1 MTEQDWLNGNQLSLD
16 IWNNKYRSGD
26 ESFNE
31 WLDRVSG
38 GNADI
43 RQLIKEKKFI
53 FGGRIL
59 ANRGLNKTGK
69 KITLSNCYVIP
80 EPEDNL
86 ESIFDCAAKLA
97 RTYSYGGGCG
107 VDVSKLRPKGATVN
121 NAAKSTSGTTSFMD
135 FFSYVTGLIGQ
146 EGRRGALML
155 SLDCTHPD
163 LEEFINLKSD
173 LNLCTKANISVRVSD
188 EFMKAVEDGRDWELS
203 FKTENEVIT
212 IFVNAREIFHLL
224 AKRNWEMAEP
234 GILYWD
240 NIKNYNM
247 LNTDPNFSF
256 AGVNPCA
263 EEPLPAG
270 GSCLLGSINLAE
282 FVTKPFTG
290 DAWISFD
297 KLEETVAISVRALN
311 QVLLEGMDLHPL
323 EIQRKSVYNW
333 RQIGLG
339 TMGLGDML
347 IKLGVEYGSKES
359 IEIIDS
365 VFKCIATTAV
375 ETSLQLAKIEGCYPM
390 CNKKALVESSF
401 IKALNLPSDVLED
414 IEKFGLF
421 NSQLLTCA
429 PTGSIGTMFQ
439 ISTGVEP
446 NFAFSFNRRTVSL
459 NSEETIYKVDADIVR
474 QYKEHHGIT
483 GEHTL
488 PDEFVTSA
496 QINPID
502 RIKVQAALQK
512 WIDASISSTINLPES
527 TTVEEVE
534 NIYYEAWKHSLKGV
548 TIWRDNCNRQ
558 GILTTDKEEEPRYT
572 EKEWLEF
579 KKVDPIQLEANHGP
593 KRGEIIK
600 PGDHWLGL
608 KRTLVTGC
616 GTLHVTAYFDPNT
629 GELRE
634 CYLSKGSTG
643 GCNNFMVGLSRLI
656 SLSARGGIKIDD
668 ILDQLKS
675 CGVCPS
681 YAVRSATKKDTSK
694 GSCCPVAVG
703 NALRDMYNEMQEI
716 ICECKEGVPVVSN
729 IVLAPTDKPLLGSAV
744 KPMPTVNSSYYTT
757 AGPAL
762 EECPS
767 CHEKTLIHQGGC
779 IQCNSCGY
787 SKCN

>member
-1 MTEQDWLNGNQLSLD
+1 MTAQEWLNNNQLSLD
-16 IWNNKYRSGD
+16 IWNNKYRCG
-26 ESFNE
+26 EETFEE

-38 GNADI
+38 GNSDI
-43 RQLIKEKKFI
+43 RQLIKEKKFT

-107 VDVSKLRPKGATVN
+107 VDVSKLRPKGASVN

-155 SLDCTHPD
+155 SIDCTHPD

-188 EFMKAVEDGRDWELS
+188 EFMKAVEDNRDWELF
-203 FKTENEVIT
+203 FKTEREVIT
-212 IFVNAREIFHLL
+212 KTVNARDLFRLL

-247 LNTDPNFSF
+247 LNSDSNFSF

-282 FVTKPFTG
+282 FVTKPFTK

-297 KLEETVAISVRALN
+297 KLEEAVAVSVRALN

-347 IKLGVEYGSKES
+347 IKLGVTYGSEDS
-359 IEIIDS
+359 IRIIDS
-365 VFKCIATTAV
+365 VFKFIATTAV

-401 IKALNLPSDVLED
+401 IKALELPSAVIED
-414 IEKFGLF
+414 IKKFGLF

-459 NSEETIYKVDADIVR
+459 NSEETVYKVDADIVR
-474 QYKEHHGIT
+474 QFKEIS
-483 GEHTL
+483 GEVSL
-488 PDEFVTSA
+488 PEYFVTSA
-496 QINPID
+496 QIKPID
-502 RIKVQAALQK
+502 RIRVQAALQK

-534 NIYYEAWKHSLKGV
+534 NIYLEAWKHGLKGV

-558 GILTTDKEEEPRYT
+558 AILSTDKKE
-572 EKEWLEF
+572 EKESRKQDYLDM
-579 KKVDPIQLEANHGP
+579 KVAPPIQLECEHPAL

-608 KRTLVTGC
+608 KRTLMTGC
-616 GTLHVTAYFDPNT
+616 GTLHVNSYWDPQT

-634 CYLSKGSTG
+634 IYLSKGSTG
-643 GCNNFMVGLSRLI
+643 GCNHYMIGLSRMI
-656 SLSARGGIKIDD
+656 SLAARGGVGIEA

-681 YAVRSATKKDTSK
+681 YAVRSATKGDTSK

-703 NALRDMYNEMQEI
+703 NALRDMHKEIQEI
-716 ICECKEGVPVVSN
+716 ICECHEGSMAQQEAEEAINQPLVNKLAAEMIELGKESV
-729 IVLAPTDKPLLGSAV
+729 
-744 KPMPTVNSSYYTT
+744 
-757 AGPAL
+757 L

-787 SKCN
+787 SKCS

>member
-1 MTEQDWLNGNQLSLD
+1 MTEQDWFGNNQLSLD
-16 IWNNKYRSGD
+16 IWSNKYRCEE
-26 ESFNE
+26 ESFEE

-38 GNADI
+38 GNKEI
-43 RQLIKEKKFI
+43 RTLIKEKKFV

-59 ANRGLNKTGK
+59 ANRGLNKSGK

-80 EPEDNL
+80 APEDNL
-86 ESIFDCAAKLA
+86 ESIFDCSAKLA

-107 VDVSKLRPKGATVN
+107 IDVSKLRPKGAAVN
-121 NAAKSTSGTTSFMD
+121 NAARSTSGTTSFMD

-146 EGRRGALML
+146 EGRRGALMI
-155 SLDCTHPD
+155 SLECTHPD

-173 LNLCTKANISVRVSD
+173 LDLCTKANISVRVSD
-188 EFMKAVEDGRDWELS
+188 AFMEAVINDRNWELRFES
-203 FKTENEVIT
+203 EHGLIVKTVKARS
-212 IFVNAREIFHLL
+212 IFMLL

-240 NIKNYNM
+240 RIKSYNM
-247 LNTDPNFSF
+247 LDTDPNFSF

-282 FVTKPFTG
+282 FVCNPFTSSAHVNY
-290 DAWISFD
+290 DE
-297 KLEETVAISVRALN
+297 LEKVVAVSVQALN

-347 IKLGVEYGSKES
+347 IKLGLRYGSEES
-359 IEIIDS
+359 IDAINSI
-365 VFKCIATTAV
+365 FKFIATTAV
-375 ETSLQLAKIEGCYPM
+375 ETSLQLAKLEGCYPM
-390 CNKKALVESSF
+390 CNKEALTESSF
-401 IKALNLPSDVLED
+401 IKALGLPASVIED
-414 IEKFGLF
+414 IKKFGLF

-446 NFAFSFNRRTVSL
+446 NFAFHFNRRTVSL
-459 NSEETIYKVDADIVR
+459 NSEETTYVVDADIVE
-474 QYKEHHGIT
+474 QYKKHHNII
-483 GEHTL
+483 GEYML
-488 PDEFVTSA
+488 PKEFVTSA
-496 QINPID
+496 QIKPID

-527 TTVEEVE
+527 TTVEEVFD
-534 NIYYEAWKHSLKGV
+534 IYIEAWKHGLKGV
-548 TIWRDNCNRQ
+548 TIWRDNCKRQ
-558 GILTTDKEEEPRYT
+558 GILTTKKEENKTNVIPEGDLHVAIKSTNEP
-572 EKEWLEF
+572 
-579 KKVDPIQLEANHGP
+579 Q
-593 KRGEIIK
+593 RGEIIK
-600 PGDHWLGL
+600 AGDNCIGL
-608 KRTLVTGC
+608 KRTLMTGC
-616 GTLHVTAYFDPNT
+616 GTLHCEAFFDPNT

-634 CYLSKGSTG
+634 AYLSKGSTG
-643 GCNNFMVGLSRLI
+643 GCNNFMI
-656 SLSARGGIKIDD
+656 SLSRMISLAARGGIGIDK

-694 GSCCPVAVG
+694 GSCCPVAIG
-703 NALRDMYNEMQEI
+703 NALKEMHDEMQEI
-716 ICECKEGVPVVSN
+716 ICECKEGKTSEQLNPIDQAVVN
-729 IVLAPTDKPLLGSAV
+729 RATELALS
-744 KPMPTVNSSYYTT
+744 
-757 AGPAL
+757 AL

-787 SKCN
+787 SKCS

>member
-1 MTEQDWLNGNQLSLD
+1 MTVNEWLKDNQLSLD
-16 IWNNKYRSGD
+16 IWNNKYRY
-26 ESFNE
+26 EEETFEE

-38 GNADI
+38 GNQEI

-59 ANRGLNKTGK
+59 SNRGLNKTGK

-86 ESIFDCAAKLA
+86 ESIFDRAAKLA

-107 VDVSKLRPKGATVN
+107 VDVSNLRPKGAKVN

-155 SLDCTHPD
+155 SIDCTHPD
-163 LEEFINLKSD
+163 LEEFINLKTD
-173 LNLCTKANISVRVSD
+173 LDLCTKANISVRVSD
-188 EFMKAVEDGRDWELS
+188 EFMRAVENDEDWTLRFEGDS
-203 FKTENEVIT
+203 EVIEKT
-212 IFVNAREIFHLL
+212 VKAKQIFQLL

-240 NIKNYNM
+240 RIANYNM
-247 LNTDPNFSF
+247 LNTDSNFSF

-282 FVTKPFTG
+282 FVNCPFT
-290 DAWISFD
+290 DNCHVNFEE
-297 KLEETVAISVRALN
+297 LEKAVAISVQALN

-347 IKLGVEYGSKES
+347 IKMGITYGSKES
-359 IEIIDS
+359 IHIIDS
-365 VFKCIATTAV
+365 VFKAIATTAV

-390 CNKKALVESSF
+390 CNKEALAESSF
-401 IKALNLPSDVLED
+401 IKALNLPLNVLED
-414 IEKFGLF
+414 IKKFGLF

-459 NSEETIYKVDADIVR
+459 NNEETIYKVDSDIVK
-474 QYKEHHGIT
+474 QYKDKSGDT
-483 GEHTL
+483 NNVL
-488 PDEFVTSA
+488 PKFFVAS
-496 QINPID
+496 QDINPLD
-502 RIKVQAALQK
+502 RIKVQATLQK

-527 TTVEEVE
+527 ATVEEVE
-534 NIYYEAWKHSLKGV
+534 TIYYEAWKQGLKGV

-558 GILTTDKEEEPRYT
+558 GILTTDKKDKPKEE
-572 EKEWLEF
+572 
-579 KKVDPIQLEANHGP
+579 PIQLEAIHEGP

-600 PGDHWLGL
+600 AGDNCIGL
-608 KRTLVTGC
+608 KRTLMTGC
-616 GTLHVTAYFDPNT
+616 GTLHCEAFFDPNT

-634 CYLSKGSTG
+634 AYLSKGSTG
-643 GCNNFMVGLSRLI
+643 GCNNFMI
-656 SLSARGGIKIDD
+656 SLSRMISLAARGGIGIDK

-703 NALRDMYNEMQEI
+703 NALKEMYDEMQEI
-716 ICECKEGVPVVSN
+716 ICECSGKNKLNPIDQA
-729 IVLAPTDKPLLGSAV
+729 IVDRMVEIAMDAV
-744 KPMPTVNSSYYTT
+744 
-757 AGPAL
+757 L

-787 SKCN
+787 SKCS